1 MVKLFRT
8 TLDIDTTNKDFI
20 EHTIKKIL
28 NCKYCDELYRRD
40 SCFKGVHIIIFCVKE
55 CEICRFTYDDV
66 RRFAYD
72 QNRPYY
78 ARNILFQEKE
88 IIKLEIKE

>member
-1 MVKLFRT
+1 MEKRFRT
-8 TLDIDTTNKDFI
+8 TLDIDTNNKDFI

-28 NCKYCDELYRRD
+28 NCKYCDELFCND
-40 SCFKGVHIIIFCVKE
+40 SSFKGIHIIVYCTKI
-55 CEICRFTYDDV
+55 CEICRFVYDDF

-72 QNRPYY
+72 SNRPYY

-88 IIKLEIKE
+88 IIKLEI